1 MMTEFRKFLVY
12 LKRSSDNDNNKI
24 IKITLLTSFICII
37 LGILLDLYLDINY
50 ITNTLKALIVII
62 NGISLFSLVFTQG
75 DKYMDKDRDTFR
87 SLYSYKQRINIALI
101 SMSVLIVL
109 FALFISQTSLLY
121 TFFAGILFAISL
133 IFLSFVRPTPEEI
146 VRNTYGI
153 EDERDIAYSREI
165 EERNKQLAKM
175 KEKDR

>member
-121 TFFAGILFAISL
+121 TFFASILFAISL

-175 KEKDR
+175 KEKDK

>member
-1 MMTEFRKFLVY
+1 MTEFRKFLVY

-109 FALFISQTSLLY
+109 FALFISKTSLLY
-121 TFFAGILFAISL
+121 TFFASILFAISL

-175 KEKDR
+175 KEKDK